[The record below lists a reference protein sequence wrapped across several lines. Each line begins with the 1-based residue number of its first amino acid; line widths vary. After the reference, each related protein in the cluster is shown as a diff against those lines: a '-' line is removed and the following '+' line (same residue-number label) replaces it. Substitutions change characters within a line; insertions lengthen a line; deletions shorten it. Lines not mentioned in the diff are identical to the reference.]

1 MPSAT
6 AAVSD
11 ETDIAADNDSS
22 APRRG
27 AARRRSRAARRKD
40 DSTSEPQTHAEAMDD
55 ADAEGFGAGLAEEA
69 EPKPRRKTTRRR
81 TKKAE
86 QNDEETVSEDVAES
100 EGESEG
106 DEEAEPKKAPAR
118 RRSAK
123 SSTTRKTAAK
133 KSTTK
138 KAAAKRSRAK
148 KKAEPEE
155 EEIDLSE
162 FDFGFEDDA
171 PPLPINPSAAAA
183 VKPRRSVTV
192 DDDFGV
198 RLPPSVAKNLAVE
211 KLAETLESKNAPAAG
226 SGKKSRRGRRGKKG
240 GGENQPAPAPRGG
253 GKPAPKQGGGEPV
266 TGVLEMHPKGYGFL
280 REAANNYVAQ
290 ESDPFVSGALVD
302 RFRLREG
309 VEIQGEIG
317 PGNRGQG
324 PRLKLITAV
333 DGVKPEEYDE
343 TPKFDALTPIN
354 PTEQIVL
361 ETGQY
366 TVSTRVMDLL
376 TPLGKGQRALIV
388 APPRSG
394 KTVLLREMADSIST
408 NHPEVHLIVL
418 LIDERPEEVTEM
430 QRTVNGEVV
439 ASSLDHD
446 VESHIRVSQLVIE
459 RAKRMAEEG
468 KDVVVLLDSITRL
481 ARAFNKWTNSGRV
494 TQGGIDIKALDIPKK
509 LFGTARKFEEGGS
522 VTVVGTVLVETG
534 SRGDDVIFQ
543 EFKGT
548 GNMELVLSRALA
560 DRRIF
565 PAIDIPQSSTRR
577 EELLLDRETH
587 ESVNRLRRSLISL
600 PSTQAMEDLSRTLQK
615 FETNEEFLQRVLQV
629 M

>member
-6 AAVSD
+6 ASVSKK
-11 ETDIAADNDSS
+11 TDTSASESS
-22 APRRG
+22 SPRRG
-27 AARRRSRAARRKD
+27 AARRRSRSARKTEDASVDTQDTAESAADLDDGFGSGLTDEPKKPARRKSTRRKTAKSD
-40 DSTSEPQTHAEAMDD
+40 DADAPAESDASDAAGESDD
-55 ADAEGFGAGLAEEA
+55 ADAE
-69 EPKPRRKTTRRR
+69 KKTTRRR
-81 TKKAE
+81 T
-86 QNDEETVSEDVAES
+86 T
-100 EGESEG
+100 
-106 DEEAEPKKAPAR
+106 
-118 RRSAK
+118 
-123 SSTTRKTAAK
+123 AK
-133 KSTTK
+133 KSTAK
-138 KAAAKRSRAK
+138 KAAPKRKRATRSK
-148 KKAEPEE
+148 KKDEPEE
-155 EEIDLSE
+155 VDLSE
-162 FDFGFEDDA
+162 FDFGFDDDA
-171 PPLPINPSAAAA
+171 PPVPINPSATAA
-183 VKPRRSVTV
+183 VKPRRSSS

-198 RLPPSVAKNLAVE
+198 RLPKSVAKSLAAE
-211 KLAETLESKNAPAAG
+211 KLAETLESKNASSG
-226 SGKKSRRGRRGKKG
+226 GGGKKSRRGRRGKKG
-240 GGENQPAPAPRGG
+240 GGDVQAAPSPRGG
-253 GKPAPKQGGGEPV
+253 GKPAPQKGSGEPV

-280 REAANNYVAQ
+280 REATNNYVAQ
-290 ESDPFVSGALVD
+290 ESDPFVSGALID

-309 VEIQGEIG
+309 VKIAGEIG

-324 PRLKLITAV
+324 PRLKLITSV
-333 DGVKPEEYDE
+333 DGIKPEEYDD
-343 TPKFDALTPIN
+343 TPKFDTLTPIN
-354 PTEQIVL
+354 PIEQIVL
-361 ETGQY
+361 ERDQH

-394 KTVLLREMADSIST
+394 KTVLLREMADSISE

-468 KDVVVLLDSITRL
+468 EDVVVLLDSITRL

-509 LFGTARKFEEGGS
+509 LFGTARRFEEGGS

-548 GNMELVLSRALA
+548 GNMELVLSRSLA

-615 FETNEEFLQRVLQV
+615 FKTNEEFLHRVLQV

>member
-1 MPSAT
+1 MPSSSP
-6 AAVSD
+6 V
-11 ETDIAADNDSS
+11 AD
-22 APRRG
+22 
-27 AARRRSRAARRKD
+27 
-40 DSTSEPQTHAEAMDD
+40 T
-55 ADAEGFGAGLAEEA
+55 ADAPVDSFDEPT
-69 EPKPRRKTTRRR
+69 PKPRRRAATRARSRR
-81 TKKAE
+81 KAAADDDFADGFGSGLGG
-86 QNDEETVSEDVAES
+86 DEET
-100 EGESEG
+100 
-106 DEEAEPKKAPAR
+106 PR
-118 RRSAK
+118 RKRAV
-123 SSTTRKTAAK
+123 
-133 KSTTK
+133 K
-138 KAAAKRSRAK
+138 KAAAKKPPAKSARAAGEDGEAPEK
-148 KKAEPEE
+148 KPARKRPARKKAVKKEEPIE
-155 EEIDLSE
+155 E
-162 FDFGFEDDA
+162 FDFDFGGGEDL
-171 PPLPINPSAAAA
+171 PRVPINPAAAA
-183 VKPRRSVTV
+183 RVRKAASSKV
-192 DDDFGV
+192 DEYSGV
-198 RLPPSVAKNLAVE
+198 SLPSSAAKALAAE
-211 KLAETLESKNAPAAG
+211 KLAASLEVSAPSKR
-226 SGKKSRRGRRGKKG
+226 KKTRRGRRGKKDRVG
-240 GGENQPAPAPRGG
+240 YEGQQPAKTEQYSA
-253 GKPAPKQGGGEPV
+253 GKPAEADERGSGEIV
-266 TGVLEMHPKGYGFL
+266 SGVLEMHPKGYGFL
-280 REAANNYVAQ
+280 RDPKNNYVAQ
-290 ESDPFVSGALVD
+290 ETDPFVSGALID

-309 VEIQGEIG
+309 VRIVGEIG

-324 PRLKLITAV
+324 PRLKLIESV
-333 DGVKPEEYDE
+333 DRIEPADYAEVPA
-343 TPKFDALTPIN
+343 FDTLTPVN
-354 PTEQIVL
+354 PVDQIKL
-361 ETGQY
+361 ERDKE

-394 KTVLLREMADSIST
+394 KTVLLREMADSIAH

-430 QRTVNGEVV
+430 ERSVNGEVV

-468 KDVVVLLDSITRL
+468 RDVVVLLDSITRL

-509 LFGTARKFEEGGS
+509 LFGTARRFEEGGS

-548 GNMELVLSRALA
+548 GNMELVLSRRLA
-560 DRRIF
+560 DLRIF

-600 PSTQAMEDLSRTLQK
+600 PATQAMEDLGRTIQK
-615 FETNEEFLQRVLQV
+615 FDTNDEFLKRVSQV